1 MEIRMMIKIDD
12 KLFFTVGDVAAI
24 IFKEP
29 ATIRGWDKYSDTL
42 EQEAIARGEDG
53 EKARL
58 IPKATRINGRR
69 LYSWEQVQEVVKF
82 SESIARGILNE
93 YSRTRTG
100 KKGKGIEQRAK
111 AKEEKVELDRIREA
125 LDKVKRGN
133 RNIGIGS
140 W

>member
-1 MEIRMMIKIDD
+1 MEIVIMVKIDG

-24 IFKEP
+24 IYKEP

-58 IPKATRINGRR
+58 IPKAQRVNGRR
-69 LYSWEQVQEVVKF
+69 LYSWEQVQEVVEF
-82 SESIARGILNE
+82 SESIASGTLSE

-111 AKEEKVELDRIREA
+111 AKEEKIKLDGIREV

-140 W
+140 